1 MVKVVIIGVM
11 GRDRIEENKMTRHEI
26 IDFIL
31 VSFNAEIISDM
42 TFFFSFQL
50 SRRSYLSNYYKIY

>member
-1 MVKVVIIGVM
+1 MVKVVIIGIM

-26 IDFIL
+26 IDFIP

-50 SRRSYLSNYYKIY
+50 SRSYLSNYYKIY

>member
-1 MVKVVIIGVM
+1 MVKVVIIGIM
-11 GRDRIEENKMTRHEI
+11 GRDRKEENKMTRHEI

-42 TFFFSFQL
+42 TFFLVF
-50 SRRSYLSNYYKIY
+50 N